1 MVFEANVMV
10 LKKKKTPDFLFWP
23 NSGSIFFFFFF
34 LMFAKWN
41 VAFTQNIKNS
51 DTYEWENRGEFDD
64 YHLFSSPVGFFLL
77 SGGCTPA

>member
-1 MVFEANVMV
+1 
-10 LKKKKTPDFLFWP
+10 
-23 NSGSIFFFFFF
+23 
-34 LMFAKWN
+34 MFAKWN

>member
-1 MVFEANVMV
+1 MVFEAKVMGW
-10 LKKKKTPDFLFWP
+10 KKKKLLIFY
-23 NSGSIFFFFFF
+23 SGLTVEASFFFFF